1 MMQKFAV
8 VGTPMPR
15 TMQQSM
21 VRNSATN
28 LTLPAS
34 PVTAPM
40 SWLPRPVMVMEP
52 ATQPAIAQAAI
63 MEMQLLP
70 PLARELNIMKPVSLT
85 MTPPLE
91 PSAGAGAFI
100 VVRQISNSPTN
111 IARTIATDAENA
123 MV

>member
-1 MMQKFAV
+1 
-8 VGTPMPR
+8 
-15 TMQQSM
+15 
-21 VRNSATN
+21 
-28 LTLPAS
+28 
-34 PVTAPM
+34 
-40 SWLPRPVMVMEP
+40 
-52 ATQPAIAQAAI
+52 